1 MYFLTQLLSLVVDC
15 GDLTSPVNG
24 ELMISLTT
32 YPSNANYSCDSGY
45 NLVGVNQRTCTA
57 AGTWTD
63 GEPTCQSEN

>member
-1 MYFLTQLLSLVVDC
+1 MYFLTLLLSLVVDC
-15 GDLTSPVNG
+15 GDLTSPING

-32 YPSNANYSCDSGY
+32 YLSNANYSCDSGY